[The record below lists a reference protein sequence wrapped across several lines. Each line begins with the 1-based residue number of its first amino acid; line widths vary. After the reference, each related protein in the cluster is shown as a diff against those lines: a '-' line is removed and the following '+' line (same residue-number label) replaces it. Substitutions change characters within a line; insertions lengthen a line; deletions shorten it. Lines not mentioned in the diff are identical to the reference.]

1 MENTGNDKMKRIA
14 KYTVLGI
21 LFGVVMVL
29 VFGLVAWLTQY
40 LWNWLV
46 PDLFSGPVIT
56 FWQAAGL
63 LVLSKILL
71 WPIGRGGRWGR
82 RHGGPGPYWSARWKS
97 MTPEQRERLKA
108 RMREKWCAPRT
119 VADPPQGTPGQSV

>member
-14 KYTVLGI
+14 KYITLGI
-21 LFGVVMVL
+21 LFAAVMVL
-29 VFGLVAWLTQY
+29 VLGLVAWLTQY

-71 WPIGRGGRWGR
+71 WPIGRGGRWGH
-82 RHGGPGPYWSARWKS
+82 RHGGPGPWSARWKS
-97 MTPEQRERLKA
+97 MSPEQRERLKA
-108 RMREKWCAPRT
+108 RMREKWCAPRN
-119 VADPPQGTPGQSV
+119 VAEPSQGTPGQVI

>member
-1 MENTGNDKMKRIA
+1 MENTGNDKMKRMA
-14 KYTVLGI
+14 KYTALGI
-21 LFGVVMVL
+21 LFAAVMVAVL
-29 VFGLVAWLTQY
+29 GLVAGVTQY

-63 LVLSKILL
+63 LILSKILL
-71 WPIGRGGRWGR
+71 WPIGRGGRWGH

-119 VADPPQGTPGQSV
+119 PADPPQGAPGQQA

>member
-1 MENTGNDKMKRIA
+1 MENTGNDKMKRMA
-14 KYTVLGI
+14 KYTALGI
-21 LFGVVMVL
+21 LFAAVMVAVL
-29 VFGLVAWLTQY
+29 GLVAGVTQY

-63 LVLSKILL
+63 LILSKILL
-71 WPIGRGGRWGR
+71 WPIGRGGRWGH

-119 VADPPQGTPGQSV
+119 PADPPQGAPGQQV